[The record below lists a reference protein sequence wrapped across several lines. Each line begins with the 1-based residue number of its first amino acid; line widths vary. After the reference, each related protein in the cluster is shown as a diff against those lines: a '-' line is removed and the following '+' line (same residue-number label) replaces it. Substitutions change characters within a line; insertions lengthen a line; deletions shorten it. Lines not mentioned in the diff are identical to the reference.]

1 MPELQLDITTA
12 EGVMPTFNCWPEGN
26 GPFPAIVFYMD
37 APGIREELF
46 DMARRMASHG
56 YYVILPDLF
65 YRCGVLRF
73 PHRSPETA
81 KIWRTAMTLMP
92 NAGVMSDTQAM
103 LDYMDGLDVVKK
115 GPKATI
121 GYCMSGRL
129 VTAAAGTFP
138 DVFAANASLYG
149 VGIVTADDDSSHYH
163 VKDIKGEMYYG
174 FAETDSTVPCYI
186 IPTLT
191 AELEKHGTNF
201 VLETHPSTGHGF
213 CFPGRDT
220 YNKDAAEKVHAHFM
234 DMCDRHLK

>member
-1 MPELQLDITTA
+1 MPELQLDIKTND
-12 EGVMPTFNCWPEGN
+12 GVMPTFTCWPDGE

-37 APGIREELF
+37 APGIREELY

-73 PHRSPETA
+73 PYRSPEAA

-92 NAGVMSDTQAM
+92 NAGVMDDTLAM
-103 LDYMDGLDVVKK
+103 LEYMDGLDIVKP
-115 GPKATI
+115 GFKATI

-149 VGIVTADDDSSHYH
+149 VGIVTAEDDSSHFL
-163 VKDIKGEMYYG
+163 VRNIKGEMYYG
-174 FAETDSTVPCYI
+174 FAETDSTVPSYV
-186 IPTLT
+186 IPTLK
-191 AELEKHGTNF
+191 AELEEHNINYE
-201 VLETHPSTGHGF
+201 LEIHPDTGHGF
-213 CFPGRDT
+213 CFPNRDA
-220 YNKDAAEKVHAHFM
+220 YNEAAAEKVHAHFM
-234 DMCDRHLK
+234 EMCDRNLK